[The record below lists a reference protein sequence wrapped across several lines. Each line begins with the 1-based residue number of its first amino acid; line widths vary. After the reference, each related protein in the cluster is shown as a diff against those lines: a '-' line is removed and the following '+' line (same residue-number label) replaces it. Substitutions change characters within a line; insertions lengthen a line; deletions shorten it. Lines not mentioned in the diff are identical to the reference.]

1 MSRRFSA
8 WPKDRKVMITGAQA
22 LVDCLLRERIDHVF
36 GIPGTMNL
44 PILDVLRETPQIRF
58 ILTRH
63 EQGAAFMA
71 YGFARSLNR
80 PAVVTAT
87 EGPGVTNLV
96 TGIGAAYK
104 GYVPVI
110 SISGAQELWVRE
122 KDASQDIDQV
132 AMCRPITKW
141 AYSIPSVAKVQEAA
155 RRAFRVALAEPL
167 GPVHLDA
174 SREILLEKTESE
186 PLEPQAYRPGA
197 LPSCRAEELDRAAKA
212 IGQAQRPVLL
222 AGGGVL
228 REKALDA
235 LRRLAENTAIPVA
248 TLQYHPDAFPTSH
261 ALALGPLGR
270 NGWSSANRA
279 VPQADLVIAVGAHID
294 IFSTT
299 FKYGLIAREAR
310 LIHHSPVGTDIGVAF
325 PVAQAVVGSTLSF
338 IEGLA
343 ERLQKK
349 WNWIDVARLR
359 REWDDERQKMLDP
372 AARSVRP
379 QVVAQAMRQALPP
392 DGIMIVDAGNAGKHM
407 RVFMDTYQPDT
418 FMYIDDWGSVGA
430 AFPIA
435 MGVKLARPGRPVMA
449 SVGDMGMMCNIGELE
464 TAVRE
469 RIAVVCVVYNDR
481 GLGNERA
488 FQKELYGGRYFAV
501 DYGDVNFA
509 ALAKVFGAYGER
521 VEEPSGVLPAVKRA
535 LQSGLPAV
543 VDVVID
549 QESHAPVI
557 FKR

>member
-1 MSRRFSA
+1 
-8 WPKDRKVMITGAQA
+8 MITGAQA
-22 LVDCLLRERIDHVF
+22 VVDCLRREGIDHVF

-44 PILDVLRETPQIRF
+44 PILDVLRATPEIRF

-71 YGFARSLNR
+71 YGFARSVHR
-80 PAVVTAT
+80 AAVVTAT
-87 EGPGVTNLV
+87 EGPGVTNLA

-132 AMCRPITKW
+132 TLCRPITKW
-141 AYSIPSVAKVQEAA
+141 AYSIPSVAKVQEAV

-186 PLEPQAYRPGA
+186 PIAPQAYRPGS
-197 LPSCRAEELDRAAKA
+197 LPCCPPGELDRAAQE
-212 IGQAQRPVLL
+212 IGRAKRPVLL
-222 AGGGVL
+222 VGGGVL

-235 LRRLAENTAIPVA
+235 LRRLAERTGIPVA

-261 ALALGPLGR
+261 PLALGPLGR
-270 NGWSSANRA
+270 NGFSSANRA
-279 VPQADLVIAVGAHID
+279 LPQADVVIAVGAHID

-299 FKYGLIAREAR
+299 FKYGLIGREAR
-310 LIHHSPVGTDIGVAF
+310 LIHNSPVGTDIGVVF
-325 PVAQAVVGSTLSF
+325 PVAQALAGSTLSF
-338 IEGLA
+338 IEGLS
-343 ERLQKK
+343 ERLDRK
-349 WNWIDVARLR
+349 WDWIDVAALR
-359 REWDDERQKMLDP
+359 RDWIAERERLVDMKAKP
-372 AARSVRP
+372 IRP
-379 QVVAQAMRQALPP
+379 PVVAHAMRQALPR

-418 FMYIDDWGSVGA
+418 FMYTDDWGSVGA

-435 MGVKLARPGRPVMA
+435 MGVKLARPGQPVMA
-449 SVGDMGMMCNIGELE
+449 TVGDMGMMCNIGELE

-469 RIAVVCVVYNDR
+469 RIPVVCVVYNDR

-501 DYGDVNFA
+501 DYGDVDFA

-521 VEEPSGVLPAVKRA
+521 VLEPSGVLPAVKRA
-535 LQSGLPAV
+535 LESGLPAV

-549 QESHAPVI
+549 QDSHAPVV

>member
-1 MSRRFSA
+1 
-8 WPKDRKVMITGAQA
+8 MITGAQA
-22 LVDCLLRERIDHVF
+22 LVDCLRREGIDHVF

-44 PILDVLRETPQIRF
+44 PILDVLRATPEIRF

-71 YGFARSLNR
+71 YGYARSVHR
-80 PAVVTAT
+80 PAIVTAT
-87 EGPGVTNLV
+87 EGPGVTNLA
-96 TGIGAAYK
+96 TGIGAAWK
-104 GYVPVI
+104 GCVPVI

-132 AMCRPITKW
+132 TLCRPITKW
-141 AYSIPSVAKVQEAA
+141 AYSIPSVAKVQEAV

-174 SREILLEKTESE
+174 SRGILLEETESE
-186 PLEPQAYRPGA
+186 PIAPEAYRPGS
-197 LPSCRAEELDRAAKA
+197 LPSCPAAELERAAA
-212 IGQAQRPVLL
+212 LIGQAKRPVLL
-222 AGGGVL
+222 VGGGVL

-235 LRRLAENTAIPVA
+235 LRRLAESTGIPVA

-261 ALALGPLGR
+261 SLALGPLGR

-279 VPQADLVIAVGAHID
+279 LPQADVVIAVGAHID

-299 FKYGLIAREAR
+299 FKYGLIGREAK
-310 LIHHSPVGTDIGVAF
+310 LIHHSPVGTDIGVVF
-325 PVAQAVVGSTLSF
+325 PVSQAIVGSTLSF
-338 IEGLA
+338 VEGLA
-343 ERLQKK
+343 ERLDKK
-349 WNWIDVARLR
+349 WDWLDVATARK
-359 REWDDERQKMLDP
+359 EWDSERNAFLNYDAKP
-372 AARSVRP
+372 IRP
-379 QVVAQAMRQALPP
+379 QVVAHAMRQALPQN
-392 DGIMIVDAGNAGKHM
+392 GIMIVDAGNAGKHM
-407 RVFMDTYQPDT
+407 RVFMDTHQPDT
-418 FMYIDDWGSVGA
+418 FMYSDDWGSVGA

-435 MGVKLARPGRPVMA
+435 LGVKLARPGQPVMA
-449 SVGDMGMMCNIGELE
+449 TVGDMGMMCNLGELE

-469 RIAVVCVVYNDR
+469 RIPVVCVVYNDR

-501 DYGDVNFA
+501 DYGDVDFA

-521 VEEPSGVLPAVKRA
+521 VLEPSGVLPAVKRA
-535 LQSGLPAV
+535 LASGLPAV

-549 QESHAPVI
+549 QDSHAPVV

>member
-1 MSRRFSA
+1 
-8 WPKDRKVMITGAQA
+8 MITGAQA
-22 LVDCLLRERIDHVF
+22 VVDCLRREGIDHVF

-44 PILDVLRETPQIRF
+44 PILDVLRATPEIRF

-80 PAVVTAT
+80 PAIVTAT
-87 EGPGVTNLV
+87 EGPGVTNLA
-96 TGIGAAYK
+96 TGIGAAWK

-132 AMCRPITKW
+132 TLCRPITKW
-141 AYSIPSVAKVQEAA
+141 AYSIPSVAKVQEAV

-174 SREILLEKTESE
+174 SRDILLAETESE
-186 PLEPQAYRPGA
+186 PIAPEAYRPGS
-197 LPSCRAEELDRAAKA
+197 LPECPAAELDRAAA
-212 IGQAQRPVLL
+212 LIGQAKRPVLL
-222 AGGGVL
+222 VGGGVL
-228 REKALDA
+228 RGKALDA
-235 LRRLAENTAIPVA
+235 LRRLAESTAIPVA

-261 ALALGPLGR
+261 PLALGPLGR

-279 VPQADLVIAVGAHID
+279 LPQADVVIAVGAHID

-299 FKYGLIAREAR
+299 FKYGLIDREAR
-310 LIHHSPVGTDIGVAF
+310 LIHHSPVGTDIGVVF

-338 IEGLA
+338 VEGLS
-343 ERLQKK
+343 ERLNKK
-349 WNWIDVARLR
+349 WNWIDVAALR
-359 REWDDERQKMLDP
+359 RDWNTERESLIDMKAIPILP
-372 AARSVRP
+372 P
-379 QVVAQAMRQALPP
+379 VVARAMREALPQ

-418 FMYIDDWGSVGA
+418 FMYSDDWGSVGA

-435 MGVKLARPGRPVMA
+435 MGVKLARPGQPVMA
-449 SVGDMGMMCNIGELE
+449 TVGDMGMMCNIGELE

-469 RIAVVCVVYNDR
+469 RIPVVCVVYNDR

-501 DYGDVNFA
+501 DYGDVDFA

-521 VEEPSGVLPAVKRA
+521 VLEPSGVLPAVKRA
-535 LQSGLPAV
+535 LESGLPAV

-549 QESHAPVI
+549 QDSHAPVV